1 MKIDIK
7 KVKENAKLPTR
18 GSAFAAGYDLYA
30 CVDEDVI
37 HIPPHST
44 KMIGTGIAA
53 NFPVGY
59 FGGVAARSGLACK
72 HGLAPANKLGII
84 DSDYTGE
91 IIVALHNDMGVEKVI
106 NNGDRI
112 AQLVVIPFLEVEW
125 NEVEELDATDRGS
138 GGFGST
144 GS

>member
-7 KVKENAKLPTR
+7 RVKENAKLPTR

-44 KMIGTGIAA
+44 KMVGTGIAA
-53 NFPVGY
+53 NIPVGY

-112 AQLVVIPFLEVEW
+112 AQLVIIPFLEAEW

>member
-7 KVKENAKLPTR
+7 RVKENAKLPTR
-18 GSAFAAGYDLYA
+18 GSEYAAGYDLYA
-30 CVDEDVI
+30 CTDEDVI

-53 NFPVGY
+53 AIPAGY

-72 HGLAPANKLGII
+72 QGLAPANKFGVL
-84 DSDYTGE
+84 DSDYRGE
-91 IIVALHNDMGVEKVI
+91 IFVALHNDMGVERTI

-112 AQLVVIPFLEVEW
+112 AQLIVLPFLAVEW
-125 NEVEELDATDRGS
+125 NEVDELNGTERGS

-144 GS
+144 GN